1 MLASETAEKPRV
13 KPSQGSSERAA
24 QQPQAPAPDALPP
37 ELMSDEMHRAAAER
51 SAPWQVRHA
60 SRIRI
65 AALIGITGGL
75 AGLSLYG
82 WNTLRPSEL
91 DKLQITLPA
100 RTSAGFVEPAA
111 VPPPPA
117 VVSTATVPTK
127 VQTATPPQSA
137 SVPPKAIVPTKV
149 QPAPP
154 PQPRVET
161 AIAARPSA
169 SRTPVTHTRRA
180 DAGTPAAA
188 AVVAP
193 AAAPAQAKAAPKS
206 NCAEGVAAL
215 GLCK

>member
-1 MLASETAEKPRV
+1 MLANETAEKPRV
-13 KPSQGSSERAA
+13 KPSQGSSERVA
-24 QQPQAPAPDALPP
+24 QPAPAQPPAPDALPP
-37 ELMSDEMHRAAAER
+37 ELMGDELYRAAAER

-117 VVSTATVPTK
+117 VVPTAIIPTK
-127 VQTATPPQSA
+127 VQPATPPQTA
-137 SVPPKAIVPTKV
+137 SVPPKVIVPTKV

-154 PQPRVET
+154 
-161 AIAARPSA
+161 SGN
-169 SRTPVTHTRRA
+169 RTPVTHTRRG
-180 DAGTPAAA
+180 DASTPAAA
-188 AVVAP
+188 AVAAP
-193 AAAPAQAKAAPKS
+193 AAAPSQAKAAPKS
-206 NCAEGVAAL
+206 N
-215 GLCK
+215 